1 MKEKNTLGLGF
12 FLPVCPWCVNVCDRV
27 RKEKGGR
34 MEKSCRRDNPEWRLD
49 KQEEE
54 LYGGM
59 RISCTRSYMRERRV
73 NFRDEAVGEQD

>member
-1 MKEKNTLGLGF
+1 
-12 FLPVCPWCVNVCDRV
+12 
-27 RKEKGGR
+27 